1 MNRLVLCAGLA
12 LGAFVVAVPAAEA
25 QYFGKNHVQYDRF
38 RWHVIETEHFLV
50 HYYPE
55 IAEPAQDAARM
66 AERAYGRL
74 SRLIGHEFRE
84 KKPIILFAT
93 RGDFGQN
100 NVTGDLGEGTAGVTE
115 ALRHRVLLPFTGD
128 YASFEQVLMH
138 ELVHSFQYD
147 LFARGKAGAGLQT
160 LAQVSPPLWLIEGSA
175 QYLSVGPDDAH
186 LNTVMRDA
194 AINGNLPTI
203 EQMTLRP
210 DRWNPYRFGH
220 SFIAFIGAKYGDQAI
235 GGVLSALPSVGVERA
250 FRRETG
256 RPLEELADEWREEI
270 QNRHLP
276 GIANLERPRRIATP
290 LLSNRRSGGEIF
302 LGPALSSDGRYI
314 AFLSNGSFARG
325 EVFIDLWLADA
336 RTGKRIRRL
345 VKSTFDPN
353 FEELRL
359 LYSQSSFSPDGRR
372 LAFTAMRQGR
382 DVLYLLDVQRGRTI
396 ARIDPGLKG
405 ITSPTWSPDGNRLAF
420 SGQDGGYTDLF
431 IIDADGKNLQRLT
444 RDKHSAVQPA
454 WSPDGE
460 IIAFAS
466 DRGPETDMDVLRF
479 SDWKITLYHIE
490 TDRIEVVPGQLGHN
504 INPVWSPD
512 GRSLAYVS
520 DRMGIQ
526 NLFLYDL
533 DEQNHYQLTN
543 LAGGITAFMKYS
555 PTISWAREADK
566 LAFTYYENGEFTVW
580 AIDNPRLLRRQPV
593 PLPGPPLV
601 ASTEPGIDPAAPTTV
616 PTEAVANGERRSFSY
631 YRSHAGLRLSSLLP
645 SGEAAGD
652 GGPVTVAALLDS
664 AELALPDG
672 RDFREYKYRVR
683 FSPDY
688 VAQPSIGYTRDN
700 FGRGV
705 YGGTT
710 IIFSDLLGNNRMA
723 FSAEVNGRISEARV
737 FAGYT
742 HLARRLQYM
751 VGFFQEPFYFA
762 QAGFLDEPDGLIS
775 ENIVISR
782 YVQRE
787 AFGVAMYPFN
797 RFSRVE
803 FGGRLTSVARTE
815 QVIKRLINPN
825 TGASTGYFIDNVDRS
840 PSISYMQPYGA
851 YVSDNT
857 LWGINGPIMGRR
869 FRFQVEPTFGRYQ
882 WMEYMAD
889 YRRYDPIIFNTL
901 TIASRAMASISMGRD
916 ADSLRKYIGYSSI
929 IRGYEGRSLFSPN
942 CQISTGTDLARCS
955 QVLGSRVAVA
965 NVELRFPL
973 LRRADLGGIISLPPI
988 EGLVF
993 YDAGV
998 AWFSGQDVSF
1008 TRKPVSNPINERA
1021 LLTSHGFGVRVN
1033 LYGFAVLRWDYAIPH
1048 AAVERRG
1055 FWRFSFGPNF

>member
-1 MNRLVLCAGLA
+1 VKRRLMCAALA
-12 LGAFVVAVPAAEA
+12 LGSLTAIAPAAEA

-38 RWHVIETEHFLV
+38 HWHVIETEHFLV

-115 ALRHRVLLPFTGD
+115 GLRHRVLLPFTGD

-147 LFARGKAGAGLQT
+147 LFARGRAGAGLQT
-160 LAQVSPPLWLIEGSA
+160 LAQVQPPLWLMEGTA
-175 QYLSVGPDDAH
+175 QYFSIGPDH
-186 LNTVMRDA
+186 VQLNTTMRDA
-194 AINGNLPTI
+194 AINGNLPTV

-210 DRWNPYRFGH
+210 DRWNPYHFGH
-220 SFIAFIGAKYGDQAI
+220 SFMAFIGAKFGDQAI
-235 GGVLSALPSVGVERA
+235 GGILSAMPSVGVERA

-256 RPLEELADEWREEI
+256 RGLEELADEWREEL

-276 GIANLERPRRIATP
+276 GIAGLERPRRIAQP
-290 LLSNRRSGGEIF
+290 VLSNRRSGGEIF
-302 LGPALSSDGRYI
+302 LAPALSDDGRLI

-336 RTGKRIRRL
+336 RTGRRIRRL
-345 VKSTFDPN
+345 VKSTFDPD
-353 FEELRL
+353 FEELRI
-359 LYSQSSFSPDGRR
+359 LYSQSSFSPDGRM

-382 DVLYLLDVQRGRTI
+382 DILYLLDVARGRTV
-396 ARIDPGLKG
+396 ARVDPGLKG
-405 ITSPTWSPDGNRLAF
+405 VTSPTWSPDGRRLAF
-420 SGQDGGYTDLF
+420 SGQDGGYTDLYVV
-431 IIDADGKNLQRLT
+431 DVDGKNLQRLT
-444 RDKHSAVQPA
+444 RDRHSAVQPA
-454 WSPDGE
+454 WSPDGR
-460 IIAFAS
+460 IIAFVG
-466 DRGPETDMDVLRF
+466 DRGPDTDFELLRF
-479 SDWKITLYHIE
+479 NDWNISLYHVESGQIE
-490 TDRIEVVPGQLGHN
+490 DLPGQAGHN
-504 INPVWSPD
+504 ANPVWSPD
-512 GRSLAYVS
+512 GRSLAYVT
-520 DRMGIQ
+520 DRTGVQ

-533 DEQNHYQLTN
+533 DERSHYQLTN
-543 LAGGITAFMKYS
+543 FAGGITAFMKYS
-555 PTISWAREADK
+555 PTISWARGADK
-566 LAFTYYENGEFTVW
+566 LAFTYYDNGNFTIW
-580 AIDNPRLLRRQPV
+580 SIDNPRLLRRQPMETM
-593 PLPGPPLV
+593 PAPLV
-601 ASTEPGIDPAAPTTV
+601 ADGAASSQSGDDSGSIGS
-616 PTEAVANGERRSFSY
+616 ASASGNAASF
-631 YRSHAGLRLSSLLP
+631 YRTATGFRP
-645 SGEAAGD
+645 SGDAPGAGEIES
-652 GGPVTVAALLDS
+652 GPLTVAALLDS
-664 AELALPDG
+664 AELALPDAEQ
-672 RDFREYKYRVR
+672 FREYRYRVR

-723 FSAEVNGRISEARV
+723 FSAEINGRVNEARA

-762 QAGFLDEPDGLIS
+762 QAGFLPEDDGNVS
-775 ENIVISR
+775 ENVVVSR

-787 AFGVAMYPFN
+787 LFGIAMYPFN
-797 RFSRVE
+797 RFTRVE
-803 FGGRLTSVARTE
+803 AGARLTSVGRTE
-815 QVIKRLINPN
+815 QLIKRIFNPT
-825 TGASTGYFIDNVDRS
+825 TGQSTGYFIDRELRS
-840 PSISYMQPYGA
+840 PAISYVQPYAA
-851 YVSDNT
+851 YVADNT

-869 FRFQVEPTFGRYQ
+869 FRLQVEPTFGRYQ
-882 WMEYMAD
+882 WMEYLAD

-901 TIASRAMASISMGRD
+901 TIATRGMASISMGRD

-929 IRGYEGRSLFSPN
+929 IRGYEGRSLLS
-942 CQISTGTDLARCS
+942 STCAIESGNDLARCS
-955 QVLGSRVAVA
+955 PVLGSRVAVA

-973 LRRADLGGIISLPPI
+973 VRRADLGGIIALPPI

-998 AWFSGQDVSF
+998 AWFGGQDVRF
-1008 TRKPVSNPINERA
+1008 ARRPVDNPSTDRA

-1033 LYGFAVLRWDYAIPH
+1033 LYNFAVLRWDYAIPH
-1048 AAVERRG
+1048 AAAERRG